1 MIRQPPRSTRTDSLF
16 PYTTLFRSQR
26 NDLDYADDALERYM
40 LRSREL
46 LAREPKNAGY
56 KRELAYAY
64 SNLGS
69 IARERGMASDALGHF
84 NDSQA
89 VLRQLLVDAPNDPA
103 DRKST
108 RLNSSH

>member
-1 MIRQPPRSTRTDSLF
+1 
-16 PYTTLFRSQR
+16 
-26 NDLDYADDALERYM
+26 M

-89 VLRQLLVDAPNDPA
+89 VLRQLLVDAQNDPA
-103 DRKST
+103 LKFDLSEGLSWTDRKRVVRGKSVHAGVNLGG
-108 RLNSSH
+108 RHYIKKKK

>member
-84 NDSQA
+84 NDRSEERR
-89 VLRQLLVDAPNDPA
+89 VGKEGVITCRS
-103 DRKST
+103 R
-108 RLNSSH
+108 R